1 MVRSILIAS
10 LLGLLVQ
17 AGGCLKVDA
26 RAPQSY
32 PGMEAPPAASIPA
45 ADPTSKADLLRENQQ
60 LRDRVA
66 YLESRNT
73 RSASK
78 SGKLDTEKQDLR
90 NEMDKVAAERDRY
103 RRAAK

>member
-1 MVRSILIAS
+1 MARSILMVG

-17 AGGCLKVDA
+17 AGGCLKIDA
-26 RAPQSY
+26 KAPTSY
-32 PGMEAPPAASIPA
+32 PYGEPPPPASIPA

-66 YLESRNT
+66 YLESQNT

-78 SGKLDTEKQDLR
+78 SSKLQTEKQDLR
-90 NEMDKVAAERDRY
+90 TEMDKVAAERDRY